1 LERINKINAMK
12 ILVLNPEY
20 LYYATIILI
29 VLFIWMFIRTI
40 IKRIANFTENSGKS
54 TESLEEI
61 KEQLKILNSKIESLE
76 NKMNQTS

>member
-1 LERINKINAMK
+1 MK

-76 NKMNQTS
+76 NKMNKTS

>member
-1 LERINKINAMK
+1 MK

-61 KEQLKILNSKIESLE
+61 KEQLKILNYKIESLE

>member
-1 LERINKINAMK
+1 MK

-76 NKMNQTS
+76 NKMKQTS

>member
-1 LERINKINAMK
+1 MK
-12 ILVLNPEY
+12 NLVLNPEY

>member
-1 LERINKINAMK
+1 MK

-61 KEQLKILNSKIESLE
+61 KDQLKILNSKIESLE

>member
-1 LERINKINAMK
+1 MK

-76 NKMNQTS
+76 NKMNHTS

>member
-1 LERINKINAMK
+1 MK

>member
-1 LERINKINAMK
+1 MK

-29 VLFIWMFIRTI
+29 VLFIWMFITTI

>member
-1 LERINKINAMK
+1 MK

-76 NKMNQTS
+76 NKINQNS

>member
-1 LERINKINAMK
+1 
-12 ILVLNPEY
+12 
-20 LYYATIILI
+20 
-29 VLFIWMFIRTI
+29 MFIRTI